1 MPALLRRN
9 VLTVKQKKK
18 LKKKPLDCSQHV
30 RIDLHIH
37 STASDGTLSPSEILS
52 LAQSLNLGAIA
63 ITDHDTIEGSK
74 EALRIGIPAP
84 LKFLTGVEISASPPQ
99 FFVGSGSIHILGYSM
114 RLEDPTLNQTLQVL
128 QESRETRNPRIIE
141 RLKNLGID
149 IDLKDVLKQAGNGQ
163 LGRPHIATVL
173 LKKKYVKSIRE
184 AFDKYLAKGKPAYVD
199 KDRVECDR
207 AIEIILGAGGIP
219 VLAHPVLLGYP
230 TNKALEDFVRS
241 LKTMGLKGIEV
252 YYPDHS
258 PAQTAYYTELANHF
272 DLLMTGGTDFHG
284 SLKPDLK
291 MGTGR
296 GNLFIPYDLYERL
309 IQSG

>member
-1 MPALLRRN
+1 M
-9 VLTVKQKKK
+9 
-18 LKKKPLDCSQHV
+18 DCSKHV

-37 STASDGTLSPSEILS
+37 STASDGTLSPPEILS
-52 LAQSLNLGAIA
+52 LAKSLNLGAIA

-74 EALRIGIPAP
+74 AALRIGIPP
-84 LKFLTGVEISASPPQ
+84 SLKFLTGVEISASPPQ
-99 FFVGSGSIHILGYSM
+99 SFAGSGSIHILGYSI
-114 RLEDPTLNQTLQVL
+114 RLDDPTLNQTLGVL
-128 QESRETRNPRIIE
+128 QESRETRNPRIIK

-149 IDLKDVLKQAGNGQ
+149 LSLDDVLNESGDGQ
-163 LGRPHIATVL
+163 LGRPHIAKVM
-173 LKKKYVKSIRE
+173 LKKYYVKSIAE

-199 KDRVECDR
+199 KYRVECAR

-219 VLAHPVLLGYP
+219 VLAHPVLLNYP
-230 TNKALEDFVRS
+230 TDKVLEDFVRS
-241 LKTMGLKGIEV
+241 LKSMGLKGIEV

-258 PAQTAYYTELANHF
+258 PAQTAYYTELAKRF

-296 GNLFIPYDLYERL
+296 GNLFIPYELYERL